1 MLPGHHFPF
10 PDVTP
15 HTVVTK
21 SAAWGCSMSGSDE
34 RQAFDSEIFEYWIPR
49 LVADGMDVNDVNTVR
64 PQISSWDDWPGA
76 WEAVGDNYL
85 NLARDR
91 LAYGSA
97 ITAGD
102 AFVRASLCFH
112 VGQVVANHVPEVK
125 RELQRRK
132 EAAFREAAPL
142 LLPPAERL
150 EIEHDGVTLPGYL
163 RLPLS
168 GSAPYACVILVPGL
182 DSTKEDFITLSEMC
196 ARRGLASFAFDGP
209 GQGEVHRH
217 APLKEG
223 YEASVLAVFAAIADR
238 SEIDGDRIGLLGRS
252 LGGYYIPRAAAL
264 EPRVKALA
272 VFGGAYDLGDW
283 DNMPKTILDGFLW
296 ATGETSEAAARAAMG
311 PASLGDCIGAV
322 TCPTLVVHGKRDGI
336 FHYTQAERIAAAIGD
351 KAELVIEENGVHCCH
366 NYGFEYRTLMID
378 WMARTL

>member
-1 MLPGHHFPF
+1 MTG
-10 PDVTP
+10 
-15 HTVVTK
+15 
-21 SAAWGCSMSGSDE
+21 SAE

-49 LVADGMDVNDVNTVR
+49 LVADGMDINDVHTVR
-64 PQISSWDDWPGA
+64 PQISSWNDWPGA
-76 WEAVGDNYL
+76 WENVGEGHL
-85 NLARDR
+85 ALARER
-91 LAYGSA
+91 LAAGSTV
-97 ITAGD
+97 TAGE

-142 LLPPAERL
+142 LVPPAARL
-150 EIEHDGVTLPGYL
+150 EINHEGVTLPGYL

-168 GSAPYACVILVPGL
+168 GDAPYACVLLVPGL

-209 GQGEVHRH
+209 GQGEVHPH

-223 YEASVLAVFAAIADR
+223 YEASILAVFAALAAR
-238 SEIDGDRIGLLGRS
+238 PEIDGDRIGLLGRS

-272 VFGGAYDLGDW
+272 IFGGAYDLGDW

-296 ATGETSEAAARAAMG
+296 ATGATTMEAARVMMG
-311 PASLGDCIGAV
+311 PATLEDCIGEV
-322 TCPTLVVHGKRDGI
+322 DCPTLVVHGKRDGI
-336 FHYTQAERIAAAIGD
+336 FHYSQAERIAEAIGD

-366 NYGFEYRTLMID
+366 NYGFQYRTLMID
-378 WMARTL
+378 WMAQTL

>member
-1 MLPGHHFPF
+1 MTG
-10 PDVTP
+10 
-15 HTVVTK
+15 
-21 SAAWGCSMSGSDE
+21 SAE

-49 LVADGMDVNDVNTVR
+49 LVADGMDINDVHTVR
-64 PQISSWDDWPGA
+64 PQISSWNDWPGA
-76 WEAVGDNYL
+76 WENVGEGHL
-85 NLARDR
+85 ALARER
-91 LAYGSA
+91 LAAGSTV
-97 ITAGD
+97 TAGE

-142 LLPPAERL
+142 LVPPAARL
-150 EIEHDGVTLPGYL
+150 EINHEGVTLPGYL

-168 GSAPYACVILVPGL
+168 GDAPYACVLLVPGL

-209 GQGEVHRH
+209 GQGEVHPH

-223 YEASVLAVFAAIADR
+223 YEASILAVFAALAAR
-238 SEIDGDRIGLLGRS
+238 PEIDGDRIGLLGRS

-272 VFGGAYDLGDW
+272 IFGGAYDLGDW
-283 DNMPKTILDGFLW
+283 ENMPKTILDGFLW
-296 ATGETSEAAARAAMG
+296 ATGATTMEAARVMMG
-311 PASLGDCIGAV
+311 PATLEDCIGEV
-322 TCPTLVVHGKRDGI
+322 DCPTLVVHGKRDGI
-336 FHYTQAERIAAAIGD
+336 FHYSQAERIAEAIGD
-351 KAELVIEENGVHCCH
+351 QAELVIEENGVHCCH
-366 NYGFEYRTLMID
+366 NYGFQYRTLMID
-378 WMARTL
+378 WIAQTL

>member
-1 MLPGHHFPF
+1 MTG
-10 PDVTP
+10 
-15 HTVVTK
+15 
-21 SAAWGCSMSGSDE
+21 SAE

-49 LVADGMDVNDVNTVR
+49 LVADGMDINDVHTVR
-64 PQISSWDDWPGA
+64 PQISSWNDWPGA
-76 WEAVGDNYL
+76 WENVGEGHL
-85 NLARDR
+85 ALARER
-91 LAYGSA
+91 LAAGSTV
-97 ITAGD
+97 TAGE

-142 LLPPAERL
+142 LVPPAARL
-150 EIEHDGVTLPGYL
+150 EINHEGVTLPGYL

-168 GSAPYACVILVPGL
+168 GDAPYACVLLVPGL

-209 GQGEVHRH
+209 GQGEVHPH

-223 YEASVLAVFAAIADR
+223 YEASILAVFAALAAR
-238 SEIDGDRIGLLGRS
+238 PEIDGDRIGLLGRS

-272 VFGGAYDLGDW
+272 IFGGAYDLGDW

-296 ATGETSEAAARAAMG
+296 ATGATTMEAARVMMG
-311 PASLGDCIGAV
+311 PATLEDCIGEV
-322 TCPTLVVHGKRDGI
+322 DCPTLVVHGKRDGI
-336 FHYTQAERIAAAIGD
+336 FHYSQAERIAEAIGD

-366 NYGFEYRTLMID
+366 NYGFQYRTLMID
-378 WMARTL
+378 WIAQTL